1 MKIVYLQLK
10 IKNSVIVLAIV
21 LFNGCKKQNEYS
33 IQKQEVKKPLVFNVQ
48 FQKFENMQL
57 AYNEKKILVD
67 SAIWKDHLQD
77 SIIYFKINFEN
88 LKKEAVILKTALAAS
103 KIPIFLKYRKG
114 AEDKVILEIVQQAN
128 TVYSDSII
136 LKNDKTNDFPTV
148 ENAYRIGYQHTGV
161 DEICQ
166 LKVNQYHD
174 TIDISSQKMENC
186 IEKKRK

>member
-1 MKIVYLQLK
+1 MTHVK
-10 IKNSVIVLAIV
+10 IKNSVIVLAIL

-77 SIIYFKINFEN
+77 NIVYFKINFEN
-88 LKKEAVILKTALAAS
+88 LKKEAVILKTTLAAS

-136 LKNDKTNDFPTV
+136 LKNDKTIDFPIV
-148 ENAYRIGYQHTGV
+148 ENAYRIGYQHTGI

-166 LKVNQYHD
+166 LKVNQHHD

>member
-1 MKIVYLQLK
+1 MTHVK

-77 SIIYFKINFEN
+77 SIVYFKINFEN
-88 LKKEAVILKTALAAS
+88 LKKEAVILKTTLGAS

-136 LKNDKTNDFPTV
+136 LKNDKTNDFPIV

-166 LKVNQYHD
+166 LKVNQHHD